1 MKKNT
6 ENEKKMKKKKIGM
19 GYRFLTAV
27 PIDFFGPR
35 NLRGL
40 RRSQHSIK
48 LSGDSQINFN
58 NSAIMTLTN

>member
-1 MKKNT
+1 
-6 ENEKKMKKKKIGM
+6 MKKKIKKKRLVWVIG
-19 GYRFLTAV
+19 FLTAV

-40 RRSQHSIK
+40 KRSQHSIK

-58 NSAIMTLTN
+58 NLAIMTLAN

>member
-27 PIDFFGPR
+27 PIDFFGQR

-40 RRSQHSIK
+40 KRSQHSIK
-48 LSGDSQINFN
+48 LSGDSQI
-58 NSAIMTLTN
+58 ILTIQQL